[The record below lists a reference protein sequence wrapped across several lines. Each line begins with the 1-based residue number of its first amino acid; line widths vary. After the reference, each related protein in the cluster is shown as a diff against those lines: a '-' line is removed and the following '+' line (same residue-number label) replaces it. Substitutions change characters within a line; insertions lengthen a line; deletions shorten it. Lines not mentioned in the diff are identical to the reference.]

1 MLNLEFFHIQSFEY
15 ESSAH
20 IQSPP
25 KYFIFIISFNIMAN
39 FFFYL
44 VLSCPE
50 HIFMLHCLTRQQFEK
65 SCLMMSLKNAF
76 QTMSFHNNRSFHSS
90 YGLTAQPLTFLLF

>member
-39 FFFYL
+39 FFFILY
-44 VLSCPE
+44 
-50 HIFMLHCLTRQQFEK
+50 
-65 SCLMMSLKNAF
+65 
-76 QTMSFHNNRSFHSS
+76 
-90 YGLTAQPLTFLLF
+90 

>member
-1 MLNLEFFHIQSFEY
+1 MLYLEFFHIQSFEY

-39 FFFYL
+39 F
-44 VLSCPE
+44 VLSCTKLSRAHLYASLFDKTAIWKIMSDDVAE
-50 HIFMLHCLTRQQFEK
+50 KCLSNHEL
-65 SCLMMSLKNAF
+65 S
-76 QTMSFHNNRSFHSS
+76 
-90 YGLTAQPLTFLLF
+90 